1 MPFLDPSHD
10 RAGGNLRYFE
20 QLLEEE
26 RGKTASN
33 QTEAG
38 QAPRDGVYE
47 RPADYLPERDVYES
61 LCRGEGVKLVR
72 HVGGQ
77 GPGRWARASAL
88 DRQIWGGSF
97 SVGYFSASSLVLCSI
112 R

>member
-1 MPFLDPSHD
+1 M
-10 RAGGNLRYFE
+10 
-20 QLLEEE
+20 
-26 RGKTASN
+26 ASN

-38 QAPRDGVYE
+38 QAPQDSIYE

-72 HVGGQ
+72 HVGGSAAQ
-77 GPGRWARASAL
+77 AVDRALAL
-88 DRQIWGGSF
+88 DGQIWGGSF

-112 R
+112 C